1 MIPPRVVLAAVDFSE
16 SSRTALTFA
25 ARLARHADAR
35 LHVVHAQDP
44 LLAHAARAAGVDID
58 AETRAELTAFMQR
71 APPAG
76 DWSPFQ
82 EVADGTAVGVLCDTA
97 DRVRADL
104 IVVGAHGMS
113 GIGRLMFGS
122 TTEGVLRGAD
132 HSVLV
137 VPDSWTPPR
146 AEADDLSGMG
156 PVVVGVEPTPAAIA
170 AAHAAHDLASLLGTT
185 LQLLHVVPPP
195 SVLSRWSAHAETA
208 QRERL
213 DDARERLKEAAA
225 VRNLTPEKIRVTSGP
240 VAEELAE
247 AVREEG
253 NRHPLLVLGRRPR
266 AERGGTPGSTA
277 VRVLTLAAA
286 PVLMY
291 LPDR

>member
-35 LHVVHAQDP
+35 LHVIHAQDP
-44 LLAHAARAAGVDID
+44 LLANAARATGVDID
-58 AETRAELTAFMQR
+58 AETRLELSAFMQSAR
-71 APPAG
+71 PAG

-82 EVADGTAVGVLCDTA
+82 EVADGPAVSVLCDAA
-97 DRVRADL
+97 DRENADV

-137 VPDSWTPPR
+137 VPDSWTPPDVD
-146 AEADDLSGMG
+146 ADDLRGMG
-156 PVVVGVEPTPAAIA
+156 PVVAGVEATPAAIA
-170 AAHAAHDLASLLGTT
+170 AAHAAHALASLLSTS

-195 SVLSRWSAHAETA
+195 SVLSRWSAHAQTA

-213 DDARERLKEAAA
+213 DEARERLREAASM
-225 VRNLTPEKIRVTSGP
+225 RNLTPEKIRVTSGP
-240 VAEELAE
+240 VAEELAA

-253 NRHPLLVLGRRPR
+253 SRHPLLVLGRRTR
-266 AERGGTPGSTA
+266 AERGATPGSTA
-277 VRVLTLAAA
+277 VRVLTLAEA

>member
-1 MIPPRVVLAAVDFSE
+1 MIPPKVVLAAVDFSE
-16 SSRTALTFA
+16 SSRTALSFA

-35 LHVVHAQDP
+35 LHVIHAQDP

-58 AETRAELTAFMQR
+58 AETRAELTTFMES

-82 EVADGTAVGVLCDTA
+82 EVADGPAVGVLCDAA
-97 DRVRADL
+97 DRENADV

-113 GIGRLMFGS
+113 GISRLMFGS

-137 VPDSWTPPR
+137 VPDSWTPPHGD
-146 AEADDLSGMG
+146 ADDLSGMG

-170 AAHAAHDLASLLGTT
+170 AAHAAHDLATLLSTS

-195 SVLSRWSAHAETA
+195 SVLSRWSAHAEIA

-213 DDARERLKEAAA
+213 DEARARLKEAAA
-225 VRNLTPEKIRVTSGP
+225 KRSITPDKIRVTTGS
-240 VAEELAE
+240 VAEQLAE

-253 NRHPLLVLGRRPR
+253 SRHPLLVLGRRAR
-266 AERGGTPGSTA
+266 ADRGASPGSTA
-277 VRVLTLAAA
+277 VRVLTLAEA